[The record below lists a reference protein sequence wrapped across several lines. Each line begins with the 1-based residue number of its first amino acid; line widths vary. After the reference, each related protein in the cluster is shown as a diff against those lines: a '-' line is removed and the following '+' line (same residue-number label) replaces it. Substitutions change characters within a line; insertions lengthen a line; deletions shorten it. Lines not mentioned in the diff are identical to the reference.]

1 MLEKDEV
8 KLLEKLIQFQL
19 VSLKLEDLDDL
30 LDNANTEE
38 EVEGQHERQC
48 D

>member
-19 VSLKLEDLDDL
+19 VSLKLEDREDL
-30 LDNANTEE
+30 LDDANTEE

>member
-19 VSLKLEDLDDL
+19 VSPKLEGLEDLLDD
-30 LDNANTEE
+30 ANTEE

>member
-19 VSLKLEDLDDL
+19 VSLKLEGLDDL
-30 LDNANTEE
+30 LDDANTEE